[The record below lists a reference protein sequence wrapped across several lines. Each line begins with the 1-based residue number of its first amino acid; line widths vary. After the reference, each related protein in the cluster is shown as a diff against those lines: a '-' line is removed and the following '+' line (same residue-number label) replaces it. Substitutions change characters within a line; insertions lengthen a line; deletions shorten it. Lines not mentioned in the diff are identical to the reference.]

1 MQVCVY
7 QINPD
12 RDINR
17 VRHESLNDLP
27 KYQGSSK
34 VDESL
39 YDRVLRADVDCE
51 SLEQLYT
58 LLSTP
63 GHTGFH
69 PL

>member
-1 MQVCVY
+1 MQVHVY

-17 VRHESLNDLP
+17 IRYESLNDLP

-51 SLEQLYT
+51 SLFLWNSLAFSVIQRMLAI
-58 LLSTP
+58 
-63 GHTGFH
+63 
-69 PL
+69 